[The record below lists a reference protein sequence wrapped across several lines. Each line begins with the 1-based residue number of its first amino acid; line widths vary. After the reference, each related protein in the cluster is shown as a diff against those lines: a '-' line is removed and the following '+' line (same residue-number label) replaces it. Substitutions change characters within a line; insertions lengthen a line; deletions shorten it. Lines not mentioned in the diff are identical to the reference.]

1 MKDNVIIT
9 IGRQYGSGGREI
21 GMCLA
26 KKLKIPFY
34 DHNIVSMVAKELGIT
49 EKAAKEVDEKTL
61 NDFLTSYIT
70 GPGDYTAYMNMEDNL
85 RPLSEQVYRA
95 QSEIIQR
102 LADRS
107 PCVIVGRCAD
117 YILQDY
123 KKCIRVFIRADE
135 ADRIKRV
142 AQLEKISEK
151 KAADK
156 IRKIDRERRYYY
168 ESNTSEE
175 WGKVSTYQMI
185 LNVSKLELREAV
197 EILAALF
204 EGLCD

>member
-1 MKDNVIIT
+1 MKDNVIIA

-21 GMCLA
+21 GMRLA
-26 KKLKIPFY
+26 RKLGIPFY
-34 DHNIVSMVAKELGIT
+34 DNNIVSMVAKELGIT
-49 EKAAKEVDEKTL
+49 EKAASEVDEKTL

-70 GPGDYTAYMNMEDNL
+70 GPGDYTAYMNIEDNL

-95 QSEIIQR
+95 QEEIIQR

-117 YILQDY
+117 YILHDY
-123 KKCIRVFIRADE
+123 PKCISVFICADE
-135 ADRIKRV
+135 EDRIRRV
-142 AQLEKISEK
+142 AQLEDMSEK
-151 KAADK
+151 RAADK

-175 WGKVSTYQMI
+175 WGKMSTYQMV
-185 LNVSKLELREAV
+185 LNV
-197 EILAALF
+197 
-204 EGLCD
+204 